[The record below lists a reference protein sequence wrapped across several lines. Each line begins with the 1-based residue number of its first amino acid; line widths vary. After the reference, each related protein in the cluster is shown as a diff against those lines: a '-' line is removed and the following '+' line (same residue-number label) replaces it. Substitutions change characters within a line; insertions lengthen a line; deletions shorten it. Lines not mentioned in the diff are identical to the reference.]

1 MATGYLGS
9 HLTPSGGR
17 SDVSR
22 IPLVL
27 SPGEVSVARDAL
39 RGIRAFCRAVL
50 DKRVTIDAGGG
61 SPDFGGHVYPP
72 ELYLGLILNEAEVGL
87 NALGD
92 DPGRVIFREVFGSPE
107 EGMRV

>member
-1 MATGYLGS
+1 MLIRTTSYCTS
-9 HLTPSGGR
+9 T
-17 SDVSR
+17 
-22 IPLVL
+22 
-27 SPGEVSVARDAL
+27 L

-72 ELYLGLILNEAEVGL
+72 ELYLGLILNQAEVGL
-87 NALGD
+87 YALGD
-92 DPGRVIFREVFGSPE
+92 DPGRTIFREDFGSPE